1 MSEARKIMPVL
12 LLGVLIAALDI
23 AILGPALRA
32 IAATFSLDERAVAW
46 VFIVFSLFSQLG
58 NPIMSGLSDSY
69 GRRLAF
75 GWCIG
80 LFVVGTLIVVFS
92 PTFAVMLVGRAIQ
105 GAGVS
110 GIVPITGAVI
120 GDLFPVERRG
130 RMLGIVG
137 AVFGVAFI
145 IGPIVSGVMLQWF
158 SWRALF
164 VVTLPFALYV
174 GIAGIPRLP
183 SVRAERVE
191 RLDWPGVLTLA
202 AAMASLTY
210 AVNQMDAAHIGAS
223 LLSPRV
229 GPFLVG
235 SVLLLALFVVI
246 ERSSVHPIVR
256 PGLFRS
262 RQVVIA
268 CLVSMGAGATEAV
281 FVFLPSF
288 AVIAFGVAD
297 RQASFMLLPLVLALA
312 LGSPLSGR
320 LIDQIGSR
328 AVVLGGT
335 AVTALGLA
343 VTGVSVGSRGL
354 YYGGGVLIGLGLSAI
369 LGSALSYILLNE
381 AREGERTVVQGVV
394 RLFKAVGRQVGG
406 ALIGAVAASAGGA
419 IGGYVR
425 SFTVIA
431 IGMGVMHALAYGLKR
446 RGEEKGG

>member
-1 MSEARKIMPVL
+1 MPVL

-32 IAATFSLDERAVAW
+32 IAETFLLDERAVAW

-92 PTFAVMLVGRAIQ
+92 PTFFIMLVGRAFQ

-110 GIVPITGAVI
+110 GIFPITGAVI

-158 SWRALF
+158 SWRSLF
-164 VVTLPFALYV
+164 VVTLPLALYV
-174 GIAGIPRLP
+174 GIVGVPRLP
-183 SVRAERVE
+183 HVRAERVA
-191 RLDWPGVLTLA
+191 RLDWPGVLALG
-202 AAMASLTY
+202 AAMACFTF
-210 AVNQMDAAHIGAS
+210 AINQVDAERIGAS
-223 LLSPRV
+223 LLSLRV
-229 GPFLVG
+229 GPFLG
-235 SVLLLALFVVI
+235 ATVLFFALFLAI
-246 ERSSVHPIVR
+246 ERRGAHPFIR
-256 PGLFRS
+256 LGLFRS

-268 CLVSMGAGATEAV
+268 CLVSTGAGATEAV

-288 AVIAFGVAD
+288 AVVAFGVAD
-297 RQASFMLLPLVLALA
+297 RAASFMLLPLVTALA
-312 LGSPLSGR
+312 IGSPLCGR
-320 LIDQIGSR
+320 LIDRLGSR

-335 AVTALGLA
+335 AVTAAGLA
-343 VTGVSVGSRGL
+343 VTGMSTDSIGL
-354 YYGGGVLIGLGLSAI
+354 YYAGGVLIGLGLSAI
-369 LGSALSYILLNE
+369 LGSALSYIVLNE
-381 AREGERTVVQGVV
+381 AQPGERTVVQGVV
-394 RLFKAVGRQVGG
+394 RLFKAVGRLLGG
-406 ALIGAVAASAGGA
+406 ALIGAVAASGGGS
-419 IGGYVR
+419 IGGYAR
-425 SFTVIA
+425 AFAVIA
-431 IGMGVMHALAYGLKR
+431 IGMGLMHALAYGLKR
-446 RGEEKGG
+446 RGEEKEG